1 MNPLTHAEIAGKLG
15 LRRGN
20 ADDSYLLD
28 WNGLARLIRQSVY
41 RRGITTRREL
51 ASDWRDIF
59 ETFGETF
66 ESIRAG
72 LIQVADALAELG
84 DLTHVSVGKEH
95 GWAKAHARWISL
107 STEHAVALGAIQP
120 PFIDRVLDGTLLA
133 STRDLP
139 RRFNPRSSEASE
151 FITNVD
157 AIGFS
162 EWLGKPG
169 WSSHCERR
177 GAGAADTPSLHE
189 FWQLLRSKLRESELT
204 SDDDSKLR
212 LVGGTAGDY
221 FGRYYFES
229 PEGRWKHA
237 STLSDGEY
245 LGARRGFQE
254 NDWRFLIAEVVH
266 GSVGRV
272 LQLEDYDEFKW
283 GVLARGIAN
292 DDEEK
297 IIASDDQ
304 IRLTFPP
311 PKQLERLL
319 NLYGW
324 RKNGWEWELE
334 APLSVD
340 KLHFWRTIR
349 PFA

>member
-1 MNPLTHAEIAGKLG
+1 MNPLNKALLADKLG
-15 LRRGN
+15 LRLG
-20 ADDSYLLD
+20 ATEDSYLLD

-41 RRGITTRREL
+41 RRGIITRREL
-51 ASDWRDIF
+51 VSDWRKIF
-59 ETFGETF
+59 ETFGESF
-66 ESIRAG
+66 ESIRGG
-72 LIQVADALAELG
+72 LIQVADALADLG

-95 GWAKAHARWISL
+95 GWAKTPPRWISL
-107 STEHAVALGAIQP
+107 STGHAVALGAIHP
-120 PFIDRVLDGTLLA
+120 TFIDRVLGGTLLT

-139 RRFNPRSSEASE
+139 RRFDPRNFEAAE
-151 FITNVD
+151 LLTNID
-157 AIGFS
+157 AVEFS

-177 GAGAADTPSLHE
+177 GTGVADTPSLHE
-189 FWQLLRSKLRESELT
+189 FWHILRSKLRESELT

-229 PEGRWKHA
+229 LEGRWKHA
-237 STLSDGEY
+237 SELRDGEY
-245 LGARRGFQE
+245 PGARRAFQE

-272 LQLEDYDEFKW
+272 LQLEDYEEFKW
-283 GVLARGIAN
+283 ATLARGLAN

-297 IIASDDQ
+297 IIASDNQ

-324 RKNGWEWELE
+324 RKSGWDWELE
-334 APLSVD
+334 APLCPD
-340 KLHFWRTIR
+340 KLHFWRTIT
-349 PFA
+349 PFS

>member
-1 MNPLTHAEIAGKLG
+1 MNPLNNALLAEKLG
-15 LRRGN
+15 LRL
-20 ADDSYLLD
+20 AATEDSYLLD
-28 WNGLARLIRQSVY
+28 WNGLSRLIRQSVY
-41 RRGITTRREL
+41 RRGIITRREL

-59 ETFGETF
+59 ETFGASF
-66 ESIRAG
+66 ESIRGG

-95 GWAKAHARWISL
+95 GWAKAPPRWISL
-107 STEHAVALGAIQP
+107 STGHAVALGAIHP
-120 PFIDRVLDGTLLA
+120 TFIDRVLGGFLPR

-139 RRFNPRSSEASE
+139 RRFDPRSFEAAE
-151 FITNVD
+151 LITNVE
-157 AIGFS
+157 AIEMS
-162 EWLGKPG
+162 EWFGKPG
-169 WSSHCERR
+169 WSSYCERR
-177 GAGAADTPSLHE
+177 GAGVADTPSLRE
-189 FWQLLRSKLRESELT
+189 FWHILRSKLRESELT

-212 LVGGTAGDY
+212 LVGGNVGDY
-221 FGRYYFES
+221 FGRYSSEF

-254 NDWRFLIAEVVH
+254 NDWRFLIAEVIH

-283 GVLARGIAN
+283 ALLARGIAN

-297 IIASDDQ
+297 LIASDDQ
-304 IRLTFPP
+304 IRLTFPA

-319 NLYGW
+319 DLYGW
-324 RKNGWEWELE
+324 RKKRWEWKLE
-334 APLSVD
+334 APLSAD